1 MNEWPWRALM
11 PDDALIICHG
21 ALKPLPLDGH
31 QARRE
36 ITGIDGGE
44 IQMDLSLPHAQLALG
59 VCPAC
64 NAKQSRRSAH
74 YYCNRTRTPGLV
86 VWSI

>member
-36 ITGIDGGE
+36 NYG
-44 IQMDLSLPHAQLALG
+44 H
-59 VCPAC
+59 
-64 NAKQSRRSAH
+64 
-74 YYCNRTRTPGLV
+74 
-86 VWSI
+86 

>member
-1 MNEWPWRALM
+1 M

-59 VCPAC
+59 VCVSCLQREHTQTQRP
-64 NAKQSRRSAH
+64 
-74 YYCNRTRTPGLV
+74 LLL
-86 VWSI
+86 